1 MGRNLGGIL
10 STEAGMAEVGG
21 TNHLC
26 QVFDFQIAQGICAD
40 DFRNFGNRVVAGNQ
54 VLPGINIRAIVAGM
68 RKGGDEI
75 RI

>member
-1 MGRNLGGIL
+1 MG
-10 STEAGMAEVGG
+10 A
-21 TNHLC
+21 NHLG
-26 QVFDFQIAQGICAD
+26 QILQLQISQGICPD
-40 DFRNFGNRVVAGNQ
+40 DPGNFRDGMLAGNQ